1 MTHAKATL
9 LLPARSRFPGGTLPA
24 QVATALGRADRSGG
38 EAGESAQLRR
48 HFQVQPE
55 PWSAAALTRQVDAG
69 DAAGSLW
76 LRARRPG
83 QRAAGHAGR
92 AADGL
97 GRDAAPGT
105 GRYGRAA
112 AGAATAV
119 RRVRLPARRA
129 DAPSSRWYLRLPDDT
144 PLPAFTAPDQA
155 LGDDLFEHLPEGD
168 NGRRW
173 RALLTEAQVAL
184 HQHPWNEQRLAQ
196 GRRAVN
202 SLWFWRAGRLPQSR
216 ARTGHAQVRSRDAL
230 LQGLAAMAGV
240 RVDGPGPDD
249 SRAVDALVDLRQL
262 RSLDQLT
269 GEAIAPLLDA
279 IGRGELRELLL
290 DFEDGAR
297 FRIHR
302 GQRWRF
308 WKKPL
313 AALGDE

>member
-76 LRARRPG
+76 LRADPANVQPDMQGARLMASAETLRLEPADT
-83 QRAAGHAGR
+83 AA
-92 AADGL
+92 L
-97 GRDAAPGT
+97 
-105 GRYGRAA
+105 
-112 AGAATAV
+112 
-119 RRVRLPARRA
+119 LPALQPLFA
-129 DAPSSRWYLRLPDDT
+129 GFGFQLDAPTPSRWYLRLPDDT
-144 PLPAFTAPDQA
+144 PLPAFTAPDLA

-173 RALLTEAQVAL
+173 RVLLTEAQVAL
-184 HQHPWNEQRLAQ
+184 HQHSWNEQRVAQ

-202 SLWFWRAGRLPQSR
+202 SLWFWGAGRLPRSV
-216 ARTGHAQVRSRDAL
+216 RTGHAQVRSRDAL

-249 SRAVDALVDLRQL
+249 SRTVDALVDLRQL

-313 AALGDE
+313 AALHDE

>member
-76 LRARRPG
+76 LRADPANVQPDMQGARLMASAETLRLEPADT
-83 QRAAGHAGR
+83 AA
-92 AADGL
+92 L
-97 GRDAAPGT
+97 
-105 GRYGRAA
+105 
-112 AGAATAV
+112 
-119 RRVRLPARRA
+119 LPALQPLFA
-129 DAPSSRWYLRLPDDT
+129 GFGFQLDAPTPSRWY
-144 PLPAFTAPDQA
+144 

-184 HQHPWNEQRLAQ
+184 HQHPWNEQRVAQ

-202 SLWFWRAGRLPQSR
+202 SLWFWGAGRLPQSV
-216 ARTGHAQVRSRDAL
+216 RTGHAQVRSRDAL

-249 SRAVDALVDLRQL
+249 NRTVDALVDLRQL